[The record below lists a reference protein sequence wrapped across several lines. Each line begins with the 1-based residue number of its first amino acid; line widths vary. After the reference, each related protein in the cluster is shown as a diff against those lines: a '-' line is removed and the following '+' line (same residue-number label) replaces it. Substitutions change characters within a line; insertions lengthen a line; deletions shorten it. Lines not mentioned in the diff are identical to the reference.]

1 VELDTTVTAD
11 EKRIYTQALA
21 YLSLVK
27 NSIPR
32 DEKSSLIQHHLGTV
46 PSFVGKEFCV
56 LMQEEDQLNLV
67 ILTGYNGRGV

>member
-67 ILTGYNGRGV
+67 ILTSYLPC